1 MEGLAKLAISMG
13 LVVLCVDVSS
23 ATRST
28 SINLTTLLAR
38 ADEMIEYSFAAV
50 HEFPLRSRP
59 RNDRIDTPYSPRYAR
74 RISGFAASM
83 LGDPSVNTRPSA
95 KT

>member
-38 ADEMIEYSFAAV
+38 ADEMLARADEMIEYSFAAV
-50 HEFPLRSRP
+50 HES
-59 RNDRIDTPYSPRYAR
+59 RYAR
-74 RISGFAASM
+74 GPGM
-83 LGDPSVNTRPSA
+83 TG
-95 KT
+95 